1 MENSKIMKEA
11 AAALKGKWGLAVVGN
26 LLFAVISI
34 AVALV
39 GWRIAGQDW
48 GANLTS
54 LIFSP
59 PLAIGMTIFSLKI
72 YRDNNPEVEN
82 LFIPFKTNWAN
93 SILAYF
99 MMGVLACVGFIL
111 LIRP

>member
-11 AAALKGKWGLAVVGN
+11 AAALKGKWGLAIVGN
-26 LLFAVISI
+26 LLVGLIAV

-59 PLAIGMTIFSLKI
+59 PLAVGMTIFSLKI
-72 YRDNNPEVEN
+72 YLVNF
-82 LFIPFKTNWAN
+82 LSFF
-93 SILAYF
+93 YF
-99 MMGVLACVGFIL
+99 LREQSRVA
-111 LIRP
+111 